1 MFLFARK
8 RKIKKHFLIELYG
21 WYGVLAILSAYVLQN
36 FSILSGHSYTY
47 QILNLSGALG
57 IVSVSLQDREYQEV
71 VLNIIWATVA
81 LIGIASLIVG
91 IQP

>member
-8 RKIKKHFLIELYG
+8 HKIKKHFLIELYG

-36 FSILSGHSYTY
+36 FFVLSGHSYLY
-47 QILNLSGALG
+47 QVLNLTGALG
-57 IVSVSLQDREYQEV
+57 IISVSLQDKEYQEV

-81 LIGIASLIVG
+81 LIGIGSLLLR
-91 IQP
+91 